1 MTLDTEKQL
10 LNYFTN
16 KLTPTSPTSEEK
28 REYWLNADRSK
39 WLNYIPEHW
48 NNFRYEGMI
57 EGNELTS
64 GLGVLYGGYVDT
76 NNQTHGIIT
85 LVDQDFNPIK
95 TFYKYSSGTDLR
107 YIQYMK
113 QAEDGSF
120 YFVDDANFSYGSA
133 QQSSSSE
140 KRFVMIN
147 NITVPI
153 QEEYRLN
160 LRTSYIFPNTNK
172 NFYCKNMFKDPN
184 SSHYIFFGSSAT
196 NRGTKWDWDDLRIC
210 GLKVNVGEANEWTTY
225 VEQEQALFGSAI
237 ALFDNDSNI
246 QFRCLW
252 SKTDLSSR
260 AISCYTKT
268 YTGNPSTSDIKSFN
282 YTPYIDDYTYKKQ
295 SVFIDYNTVYFVQN
309 NQSWGVSGTI
319 EPKYIGLYKH
329 DFTNNTN
336 ITLYEKYLG
345 NYDYVVK
352 EAIFI
357 DKNLTELYI
366 NFIGNIDNTN
376 KKGDYYIQRWNGT
389 WSPILVQE
397 NANCEHY
404 QRTLY
409 VKNNFNNL
417 QIYLYAVN
425 PRSATWFYYVR
436 KEDYNVLN
444 YNGEAYRSV
453 DMFIPK
459 KTNLYTIDQYGTNNF
474 IFGRNIYNLTIQ
486 DNMTMSSVEV
496 PASYLNNYTIN
507 TNRLL
512 SQTNFR
518 LNNNTTE
525 WSKNQYEVVD
535 LNFLNTINII
545 DEDTG
550 TKYKPGAIKLNE
562 AITNGGNTNYTNT
575 PCIKY
580 RINYTD
586 GTNEIHD
593 LVWKDINDENKQCKI
608 SIYIIKPIANI
619 DIISYDENTIY
630 LTINA
635 DFMLG
640 NYYSINQKVR
650 VGEKP
655 TIQQLFYNNEEVLY
669 NNEQI
674 MVYTK
679 EE

>member
-1 MTLDTEKQL
+1 MTSNTEKQL
-10 LNYFTN
+10 LNYFTS
-16 KLTPTSPTSEEK
+16 KLTPTSPTSEE
-28 REYWLNADRSK
+28 RYEYWINANRDK
-39 WLNYIPEHW
+39 WTNYIPEHW

-64 GLGVLYGGYVDT
+64 GLGVLYGGYLDT

-120 YFVDDANFSYGSA
+120 YFIDDTNFSFQHA

-160 LRTSYIFPNTNK
+160 LRTSYIFPNANK

-184 SSHYIFFGSSAT
+184 SSHYIFFGSGAV
-196 NRGTKWDWDDLRIC
+196 NNGGTWDYDKLHIY
-210 GLKVNVGEANEWTTY
+210 GLKVNVGEANEWTSY
-225 VEQEQALFGSAI
+225 VEQNNALFGSAI

-252 SKTDLSSR
+252 SNNLTSSR

-268 YTGNPSTSDIKSFN
+268 YTGNPSTSDIKSFS
-282 YTPYIDDYTYKKQ
+282 YRPLVDDYNYKKQ
-295 SVFIDYNTVYFVQN
+295 SVFIDYDNVYFVQN
-309 NQSWGVSGTI
+309 NQFWGISGTP
-319 EPKYIGLYKH
+319 EAKYIGLYKH
-329 DFTNNTN
+329 NFTNNTN
-336 ITLYEKYLG
+336 TTLYEKSLG
-345 NYDYVVK
+345 SYDYVVK
-352 EAIFI
+352 ELIYI
-357 DKNLTELYI
+357 DKNLTDLYI
-366 NFIGNIDNTN
+366 NYITNIDNTT

-389 WSPILVQE
+389 WSPILIQE
-397 NANCEHY
+397 NANCENR

-417 QIYLYAVN
+417 QIYLYATN
-425 PRSATWFYYVR
+425 PRLASWFYYVR

-459 KTNLYTIDQYGTNNF
+459 KTNLYMTDQNQNNNF

-507 TNRLL
+507 TNRLY

-525 WSKNQYEVVD
+525 WTKNQYEVVD

-586 GTNEIHD
+586 GTNEIHN
-593 LVWKDINDENKQCKI
+593 LVWQDINEENKQCKI
-608 SIYIIKPIANI
+608 SIYIMKPITNI

-630 LTINA
+630 LTINT

>member
-1 MTLDTEKQL
+1 
-10 LNYFTN
+10 
-16 KLTPTSPTSEEK
+16 
-28 REYWLNADRSK
+28 
-39 WLNYIPEHW
+39 
-48 NNFRYEGMI
+48 
-57 EGNELTS
+57 
-64 GLGVLYGGYVDT
+64 
-76 NNQTHGIIT
+76 
-85 LVDQDFNPIK
+85 
-95 TFYKYSSGTDLR
+95 
-107 YIQYMK
+107 MK

-120 YFVDDANFSYGSA
+120 YFIDDTNFPYQRP
-133 QQSSSSE
+133 QQSSLSE

-160 LRTSYIFPNTNK
+160 LRTSYIFPNANK

-184 SSHYIFFGSSAT
+184 SSHYIFFGNGAT
-196 NRGTKWDWDDLRIC
+196 NRDSHWDWDDLKIY

-225 VEQEQALFGSAI
+225 VEQQQALFGSAI

-252 SKTDLSSR
+252 SNTLTTSR

-268 YTGNPSTSDIKSFN
+268 YTGNPSTSDIKSFSFH
-282 YTPYIDDYTYKKQ
+282 PFVDDDSYKKQ

-309 NQSWGVSGTI
+309 NQRWGTTGTP
-319 EPKYIGLYKH
+319 EPKYIGLYKYN
-329 DFTNNTN
+329 FTNNTT
-336 ITLYEKYLG
+336 ITLYEKSLG
-345 NYDYVVK
+345 NYDFVIK
-352 EAIFI
+352 ELIFI
-357 DKNLTELYI
+357 DRNLTDLYI
-366 NFIGNIDNTN
+366 NYITNIDDTT
-376 KKGDYYIQRWNGT
+376 KKADYYIQRWNGT

-397 NANCEHY
+397 NTNCEHL
-404 QRTLY
+404 QRTMY
-409 VKNNFNNL
+409 AKNNFNNL
-417 QIYLYAVN
+417 QIYLYATN

-444 YNGEAYRSV
+444 YNGNAYRSV

-459 KTNLYTIDQYGTNNF
+459 KTNLYMTDQYGNNNF

-518 LNNNTTE
+518 LNNNTTQ
-525 WSKNQYEVVD
+525 WTKNQYEVVD

-550 TKYKPGAIKLNE
+550 TKYKPGAVKLNE

-586 GTNEIHD
+586 GTNEIHN
-593 LVWKDINDENKQCKI
+593 LVWQDINEENKQCKI
-608 SIYIIKPIANI
+608 SIYIMKPITNI

-630 LTINA
+630 LTINE

-655 TIQQLFYNNEEVLY
+655 TTQQLFYNNEEVLY
-669 NNEQI
+669 NNEEI